1 MCLMFFSWMPF
12 IVTKVMKRVA
22 AMTRLKVVSRSLF
35 HKENWSSA
43 DEMAKEASQHDEY
56 YAGTT
61 I

>member
-1 MCLMFFSWMPF
+1 MLF
-12 IVTKVMKRVA
+12 IVKKVMMRVA
-22 AMTRLKVVSRSLF
+22 KMTGLKVVSRSLF

-61 I
+61 LR

>member
-1 MCLMFFSWMPF
+1 MMS
-12 IVTKVMKRVA
+12 VA
-22 AMTRLKVVSRSLF
+22 KMTGLKVVSSSLF
-35 HKENWSSA
+35 RKENWSSA